1 MLKWFWQEKYYIYTS
16 ANLKNKI
23 DQNNYFGKLNFK

>member
-1 MLKWFWQEKYYIYTS
+1 MLKWFWQEKNYTS

-23 DQNNYFGKLNFK
+23 DQNNYFGKLIF

>member
-1 MLKWFWQEKYYIYTS
+1 MLKWFWQEKIIYTS

-23 DQNNYFGKLNFK
+23 DQNNYFGKLDFK